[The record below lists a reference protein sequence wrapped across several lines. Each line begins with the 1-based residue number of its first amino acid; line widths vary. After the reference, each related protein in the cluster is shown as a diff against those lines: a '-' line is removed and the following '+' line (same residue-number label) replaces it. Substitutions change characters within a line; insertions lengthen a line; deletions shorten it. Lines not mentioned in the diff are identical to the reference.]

1 MLHSSSFPRHFLS
14 HVSPVPPGWAVLAGT
29 QLRIGRCSHS
39 HFRGHGGCSN
49 LRRCFHKGQ
58 EPFCPLSLAF
68 PHLRGSPRV
77 EQSPLDRTKASIW
90 LTKAALN
97 LQGFDPKHGLLC
109 TWSGRGRMNES
120 PAFCSRA
127 TPDQRGW
134 HLRWLSISLHLQL
147 PAPLQG
153 LPEVG
158 GKAGRC
164 TLGHSGE

>member
-1 MLHSSSFPRHFLS
+1 MGSTGWRSVSDWKMLPFPFQRMWGLFQ
-14 HVSPVPPGWAVLAGT
+14 PQEVLPQRAGT
-29 QLRIGRCSHS
+29 LLPAQ
-39 HFRGHGGCSN
+39 
-49 LRRCFHKGQ
+49 
-58 EPFCPLSLAF
+58 LAF

-90 LTKAALN
+90 LTEAALN
-97 LQGFDPKHGLLC
+97 LQGFDPKHGLLS

-127 TPDQRGW
+127 TPDQRGR
-134 HLRWLSISLHLQL
+134 HLCWLSTSLHLPL

-158 GKAGRC
+158 GKARCC